1 MTPPPRTQ
9 QWLRDFLHT
18 ADEAQHLIVDAG
30 YHRFRTDRTHQ
41 LAAEALLHRLGE
53 IVARLPDEFLD
64 EHPTI
69 SWRAIRGMRNIIA
82 HEYQAIDYHILW
94 NALTTRLPVD
104 AAAIRTMLSADQPIT
119 TTQPHE
125 SPTEQ

>member
-1 MTPPPRTQ
+1 
-9 QWLRDFLHT
+9 
-18 ADEAQHLIVDAG
+18 
-30 YHRFRTDRTHQ
+30 
-41 LAAEALLHRLGE
+41 
-53 IVARLPDEFLD
+53 
-64 EHPTI
+64 
-69 SWRAIRGMRNIIA
+69 MRNIIA

-125 SPTEQ
+125 SPIEHNRGPAHVPAERSEGSLISRRSGSQPPDRTPT